1 MSIGS
6 AVQRGSDT
14 YVYDETDS
22 CIGTIPGVLKEFTE
36 DTLTVYRDAMVYTY
50 RLSFMR
56 NGVHFV
62 ERRVMS
68 EEERKEKAARDERNQ
83 SELRIRHLTVTPN
96 GIFETNYPMQVRLQ

>member
-22 CIGTIPGVLKEFTE
+22 CIGVIPGVLKEFTD
-36 DTLTVYRDAMVYTY
+36 DTVVIFRDTMAYTY

-56 NGVHFV
+56 NGVHFA
-62 ERRVMS
+62 ERRPMS
-68 EEERKEKAARDERNQ
+68 EKERKEKAARDERNQ
-83 SELRIRHLTVTPN
+83 SGLRIRHLTVTPN
-96 GIFETNYPMQVRLQ
+96 GIFETN

>member
-22 CIGTIPGVLKEFTE
+22 CIGVIPGVLKEFTD
-36 DTLTVYRDAMVYTY
+36 DTVVLFRDTMAYTY

-62 ERRVMS
+62 ERRAMTD
-68 EEERKEKAARDERNQ
+68 EELKEKAERDERTQ
-83 SELRIRHLTVTPN
+83 SGIRIRHLTVTPN
-96 GIFETNYPMQVRLQ
+96 GIIED